1 MSTKDCLGSPEEITS
16 TPGTSV
22 VQFLSRHS
30 VSFADVPGPD
40 LADVADQGGF
50 AVLRKPYAPEAIE
63 AAIQHA
69 AASASGM
76 ANVVPF
82 RTVTSPGVG

>member
-1 MSTKDCLGSPEEITS
+1 
-16 TPGTSV
+16 
-22 VQFLSRHS
+22 LSRHS
-30 VSFADVPGPD
+30 VYFAEVPGPD
-40 LADVADQGGF
+40 LAEVADQGGF
-50 AVLRKPYAPEAIE
+50 AVLRKPYAPEAIK

>member
-1 MSTKDCLGSPEEITS
+1 
-16 TPGTSV
+16 
-22 VQFLSRHS
+22 
-30 VSFADVPGPD
+30 VPGPD